1 MAITHVEARVIN
13 PADSERTETFEFLV
27 DSGAVY
33 TVLPAAALATLG
45 IEPSST
51 EVFILAN
58 GERIEK
64 PVGNAYFEFQGK
76 LRAAPVVFG
85 DEGVYLLGATT
96 LEALGLILDPIHRQ
110 LKPLPMTMM
119 SFTASA
125 VTANACDALPW
136 HHRP

>member
-1 MAITHVEARVIN
+1 MAITHIEARVIN
-13 PADSERTETFEFLV
+13 PVDPDRAETFQFLV

-33 TVLPAAALATLG
+33 TVMPERDLRSLG
-45 IEPSST
+45 IEPTST

-58 GERIEK
+58 GERLEK

-85 DEGVYLLGATT
+85 DDDIYLLGATT

-119 SFTASA
+119 
-125 VTANACDALPW
+125 
-136 HHRP
+136 